1 MMVLTSPPSGNEC
14 WKLSAGV
21 AIEEFGHEKEHGALF
36 VETLLVLTSSE
47 AMAAMTTSYS
57 CDQEPE
63 LAEAYFGLLSTF
75 VRSCPHV
82 RSFLINLPGP
92 SISLFLHI
100 IELMET
106 RCSIDQFQQTR
117 LSQPCHEV
125 KFVLHRLNY
134 VHACDLFSVD
144 FMSST
149 FLFAGPNWIVWIQE
163 VVAAAD
169 TLLEISF
176 NRASI
181 CCTAM
186 HRGAALADMSYM
198 SSEFLW
204 T

>member
-1 MMVLTSPPSGNEC
+1 MLKTFSWCCNWGVWSRERTWSSFCGDVACLDVLGS
-14 WKLSAGV
+14 
-21 AIEEFGHEKEHGALF
+21 HGRNDYF
-36 VETLLVLTSSE
+36 VFMRSRTR
-47 AMAAMTTSYS
+47 A
-57 CDQEPE
+57 CR
-63 LAEAYFGLLSTF
+63 GLLRFIVHFCAQLPPCKELPDQSSWTVHFF
-75 VRSCPHV
+75 VSSYYRTNGNKMFNRS
-82 RSFLINLPGP
+82 
-92 SISLFLHI
+92 
-100 IELMET
+100 
-106 RCSIDQFQQTR
+106 TR
-117 LSQPCHEV
+117 LSQSCHEV

-134 VHACDLFSVD
+134 VRTCDLFLVD
-144 FMSST
+144 YMSST

-186 HRGAALADMSYM
+186 HRGAALAAMSYM